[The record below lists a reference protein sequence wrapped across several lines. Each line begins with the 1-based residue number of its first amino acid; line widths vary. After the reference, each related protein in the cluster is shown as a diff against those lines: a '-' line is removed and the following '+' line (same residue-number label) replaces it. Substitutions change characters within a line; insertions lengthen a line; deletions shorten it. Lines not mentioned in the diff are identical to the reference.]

1 MKSLKGSKIKP
12 SCGHVPNDL
21 CQFVL
26 YDESASL
33 EEVSLIYNYAEVT
46 IRKAVLGEVDVIKD
60 IVKEA
65 YQPIM
70 KQLSREPAAIKEGL
84 DKISRHIQMG
94 NQYVALV
101 GDTVVGTM
109 RVRLRGQVG
118 VISRVA
124 VRSKFRGRRI
134 GTMLVDYAENLLL
147 HMNAQRIEI
156 EIYGVVEEQLSFYER
171 GGYVETGRIERLGEE
186 IVIMQK
192 DLTEQP
198 MDEDEE

>member
-1 MKSLKGSKIKP
+1 
-12 SCGHVPNDL
+12 
-21 CQFVL
+21 
-26 YDESASL
+26 
-33 EEVSLIYNYAEVT
+33 VSLIYNYAEVT
-46 IRKAVLGEVDVIKD
+46 IRKAVLGEVDVVKE

-70 KQLSREPAAIKEGL
+70 KQLSRKPAALKEGL

-101 GDTVVGTM
+101 GEVIVGTM
-109 RVRLRGQVG
+109 RVSLRGQVG

-124 VRSKFRGRRI
+124 VRSQFRGRRI
-134 GTMLVDYAENLLL
+134 GTMLVDYGENLLS

-156 EIYGVVEEQLSFYER
+156 EIYGAVEEQVSFYQR
-171 GGYVETGRIERLGEE
+171 GGYEETERIKRLGEE

-198 MDEDEE
+198 MDEEE

>member
-1 MKSLKGSKIKP
+1 M
-12 SCGHVPNDL
+12 
-21 CQFVL
+21 
-26 YDESASL
+26 
-33 EEVSLIYNYAEVT
+33 
-46 IRKAVLGEVDVIKD
+46 IRKAALGEVDVIKE
-60 IVKEA
+60 IIKEA

-70 KQLSREPAAIKEGL
+70 KQLSRKPAALQEGL

-101 GDTVVGTM
+101 GPTVVGTM
-109 RVRLRGQVG
+109 RVSLRGQVG

-124 VRSKFRGRRI
+124 VRTKFRGRRI
-134 GTMLVDYAENLLL
+134 GTMLVDYAENLLS

-156 EIYGVVEEQLSFYER
+156 EVYGAVEEQLSFYER

-198 MDEDEE
+198 PEEEE